1 VIWGSASGLEGFIVA
16 LNGDQVVGAV
26 LCGTDG
32 RRGYL
37 QHLAVADGHRRLGI
51 GRVLAKRCVTELHAR
66 GIEKCHLMVVVDN
79 AEARSFWSRLGWV
92 DRDDIRLMSHTATGV
107 ATA

>member
-1 VIWGSASGLEGFIVA
+1 VI
-16 LNGDQVVGAV
+16 VGAV

-37 QHLAVADGHRRLGI
+37 QHLAVAPSHQRRGI
-51 GRVLAKRCVTELHAR
+51 GRRLAAHCLDALSAQ
-66 GIEKCHLMVVVDN
+66 GIDKCHLMVLADN
-79 AEARSFWSRLGWV
+79 HKAAAFWARIGWT
-92 DRDDIRLMSHTATGV
+92 DRPGIRLMSHIASGV